1 MPRVILSASA
11 GVRRSRPAAPGTVSC
26 RSSPGKSARP
36 LPRTRGLLRGARFQA
51 PSTARQASDGSPLSL
66 LSQGT
71 KKPVGTRPSGLVAHF
86 VVEAG
91 AQRPAGLLKLITLV
105 IIVAGQDARQPL
117 SPRLH
122 PPLLRRQGGEAARV
136 RGGTGRCRGAAA

>member
-11 GVRRSRPAAPGTVSC
+11 GVRRSRPAAPGTVSF

-36 LPRTRGLLRGARFQA
+36 LPRTRGLLPGARFQA

-71 KKPVGTRPSGLVAHF
+71 KKPVGTRPSGLVAHPIL
-86 VVEAG
+86 EAG
-91 AQRPAGLLKLITLV
+91 IQSPAGLLKLITAV
-105 IIVAGQDARQPL
+105 IIVAAQDAKQPL
-117 SPRLH
+117 PPRLH
-122 PPLLRRQGGEAARV
+122 GPLPRRQGREA
-136 RGGTGRCRGAAA
+136 TPL